1 MNIFKKISLA
11 NKILKLI
18 NDLKKHFNANNITKE
33 IKEKV
38 ENLINAVKDI
48 GNVIPECKA
57 EIEEIIDILKKH
69 LKK

>member
-11 NKILKLI
+11 NKVLKLI
-18 NDLKKHFNANNITKE
+18 NDLKKHFNSNNITKE

-38 ENLINAVKDI
+38 ENLINAIKDI
-48 GNVIPECKA
+48 GNVIPEVKA
-57 EIEEIIDILKKH
+57 EIEEIIEILKKH